1 MKQVRYTSTNTFETL
16 NEIGEQTRYIW
27 IVFHGMGYL
36 SRYFLRYFAHLPKDE
51 HYLVAPQAPSKYYM
65 DDRFKNVGASW
76 LTRENTE
83 TEIENVL
90 SYVDAVYASLDIP
103 TNARLI
109 IFGFSQGMSIAARW
123 VARRKI
129 PCHKL
134 IFYAGGIPRE
144 LKADDFDFLPKE
156 SPIVMIHGDKDPFL
170 TPERL
175 VAEEARLEEL
185 FNGRATKLIFEGGHE
200 ILPSQLDRL
209 LNI

>member
-1 MKQVRYTSTNTFETL
+1 MKQVSYTSTNTYETL
-16 NEIGEQTRYIW
+16 NELGDQTKYIW

-36 SRYFLRYFAHLPKDE
+36 SRYFLRNFAHLPENE
-51 HYLVAPQAPSKYYM
+51 HYIVAPQAPSKYYM

-76 LTRENTE
+76 LTRENTDI
-83 TEIENVL
+83 EIENVL
-90 SYVDAVYASLDIP
+90 SYMDAVHASLQIP
-103 TNARLI
+103 AHARVI

-129 PCHKL
+129 ACHKL

-144 LKADDFDFLPKE
+144 LKADDFEFLPKE
-156 SPIVMIHGDKDPFL
+156 IPIIMIHGTRDPYL

-175 VAEEARLEEL
+175 AAEEARLAEL
-185 FNGRATKLIFEGGHE
+185 FKGRATKLVFEGGHE

-209 LNI
+209 LKI